1 MLVYLPVVFIIF
13 IIIGSYLLYGNSD
26 SSLGAISAFIGLMGL
41 LFSIFPLVGN
51 YNSAASY
58 QAIINKQEPIIKH
71 YQDFI
76 NRLNV
81 KIDAAGDR
89 GQTIFTSNNDTPVK
103 SMVEAQLKAESDMLN
118 AAKARDEAGI
128 KLEAIRLGLYGKVV
142 DWITEP
148 KENK

>member
-1 MLVYLPVVFIIF
+1 M
-13 IIIGSYLLYGNSD
+13 
-26 SSLGAISAFIGLMGL
+26 
-41 LFSIFPLVGN
+41 
-51 YNSAASY
+51 
-58 QAIINKQEPIIKH
+58 
-71 YQDFI
+71 
-76 NRLNV
+76 